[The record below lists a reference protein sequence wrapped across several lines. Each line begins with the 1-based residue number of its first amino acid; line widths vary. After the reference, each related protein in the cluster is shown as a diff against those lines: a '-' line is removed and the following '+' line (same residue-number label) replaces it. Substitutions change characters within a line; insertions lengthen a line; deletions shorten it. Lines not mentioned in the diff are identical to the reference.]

1 MGLRMGRAVRDQSQ
15 ADPGSRV
22 GVWPDRPYS
31 QRAGYGGIGEAM
43 GGLRYI
49 VGEPDRPPSR
59 VGISIGDSLAAV
71 HACMGTLAALHH
83 RDRTGVGQVVDA
95 AIYESVL
102 SMMESLVTEYDQLGH
117 VRERSGPIL
126 PRIAPSNVYPT
137 RDGIVMIG
145 ANQDT
150 VFARLAAAM
159 ESPALAEDARYR
171 DHTARGEN
179 QQELDALITNWT
191 ATFTTRDLLALLEKF
206 GIPSGLIYRTADM
219 LEDPHFAARQAIVT
233 TEHPAFGRLRMQN
246 VAPRLSASPSS
257 VRTPAPDLGQHN
269 DEIYG
274 KLLGLDPAT
283 RRRPAHA
290 RRDLATLSAQTFS
303 SAQTKRPGRC
313 PAFSILADRSQVLS
327 NQSLAMR
334 AMVGS
339 TFTVWNALLRV
350 VLVVGLEVGD
360 AQQDAGL
367 IRLRELALGN
377 TSLDRLHGLGIVA
390 KAEVSGTDV
399 HEIVTRRQ
407 KTWRQLP
414 WREGRPFP
422 WQRWSWPGSAD
433 DCSCRCHAGR

>member
-1 MGLRMGRAVRDQSQ
+1 MNNSAGASGALSDLRVLELGTLIAGPFCGQLLGDMGAEVIKIEAPGQGDPMRHWGPQKRGTPSVWWPVIGRNKKAITLDLRQAEGQSLFKKLCAKSDVVIENFRPGTLEKWQCGWEVLSALNPRLILVRVSGYGQT
-15 ADPGSRV
+15 G
-22 GVWPDRPYS
+22 PYA

-83 RDRTGVGQVVDA
+83 RDRTGLGQVVDA

-102 SMMESLVTEYDQLGH
+102 NMMESLVTEYDQLGH

-159 ESPALAEDARYR
+159 EAPALAEDARYR

-179 QQELDALITNWT
+179 QQELDSVIAAWT
-191 ATFTTRDLLALLEKF
+191 ATQGTRELLDRLERF

-219 LEDPHFAARQAIVT
+219 LEDPHYAARQAIVT

-257 VRTPAPDLGQHN
+257 IRTPAPEMGQHN
-269 DEIYG
+269 DDVFG
-274 KLLGLDPAT
+274 GLLGLDDAT
-283 RRRPAHA
+283 RAA
-290 RRDLATLSAQTFS
+290 L
-303 SAQTKRPGRC
+303 
-313 PAFSILADRSQVLS
+313 RSRGV
-327 NQSLAMR
+327 
-334 AMVGS
+334 
-339 TFTVWNALLRV
+339 
-350 VLVVGLEVGD
+350 
-360 AQQDAGL
+360 
-367 IRLRELALGN
+367 I
-377 TSLDRLHGLGIVA
+377 
-390 KAEVSGTDV
+390 
-399 HEIVTRRQ
+399 
-407 KTWRQLP
+407 
-414 WREGRPFP
+414 
-422 WQRWSWPGSAD
+422 
-433 DCSCRCHAGR
+433 